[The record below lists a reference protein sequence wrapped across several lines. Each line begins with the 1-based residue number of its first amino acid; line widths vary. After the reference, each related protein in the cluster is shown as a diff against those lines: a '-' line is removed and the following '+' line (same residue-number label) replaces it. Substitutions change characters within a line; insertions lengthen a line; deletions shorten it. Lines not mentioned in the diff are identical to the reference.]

1 MSSAIVQRYLDHV
14 LEAALSPNTQIQAVA
29 IDVLSFTVKQG
40 LAHPLQSFPVIVAL
54 ETSPVASVYN
64 RATALH
70 TILQGKHAT
79 LLNTRYTISARAS
92 FDYQKK
98 VAAASGGVVKGFR
111 IVQGSHVAMLQ
122 RWYSHVREKRTA
134 RQDFLRSLVKVFR
147 ESDTTLEST
156 TQDDVDYTRYM
167 AENFAALE
175 YKTMEEVLT
184 VIKFLTNV
192 LSTSG
197 MQIVEVVAPGGLLSL
212 LHGDGPRASVVGEQG
227 MDVDVDSKAAVPVQ
241 PDLQQNVGFMRTSV
255 LIAMVMLLKAH
266 LKGLYSLSEEYVIHM
281 HRFFGR

>member
-1 MSSAIVQRYLDHV
+1 MQRYLDHV

-54 ETSPVASVYN
+54 ETSPIASVYN

-70 TILQGKHAT
+70 TILQGKHAS
-79 LLNTRYTISARAS
+79 LLNTRYTVSARAS

-98 VAAASGGVVKGFR
+98 VAAASGSVVKGFR
-111 IVQGSHVAMLQ
+111 VVQGSHVAMLQ

-134 RQDFLRSLVKVFR
+134 RQDFLRSLAKVFR
-147 ESDTTLEST
+147 ESDTTLEAT

-197 MQIVEVVAPGGLLSL
+197 MQIVEVMAPGGLLSL
-212 LHGDGPRASVVGEQG
+212 LHDDGQKVSAAGEQS
-227 MDVDVDSKAAVPVQ
+227 MKVDVEPQAAKPAESA
-241 PDLQQNVGFMRTSV
+241 LRHNVGFMRTSV

-266 LKGLYSLSEEYVIHM
+266 LKGLYSLSEECVAFLY
-281 HRFFGR
+281 RLFEY